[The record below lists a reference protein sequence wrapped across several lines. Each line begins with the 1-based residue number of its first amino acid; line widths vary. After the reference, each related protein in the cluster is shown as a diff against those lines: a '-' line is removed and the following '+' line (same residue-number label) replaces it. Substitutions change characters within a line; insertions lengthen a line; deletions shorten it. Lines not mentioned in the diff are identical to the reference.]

1 MFAFT
6 IFFVIVIFIV
16 MKTFIVVPQQY
27 AYIKER
33 LGVPKGTL
41 EAGFH
46 FLIPLIEK
54 VKYKQVLKEV
64 TIDVRPQ
71 VCTTRDNVLVEID
84 GILYLQVVDPY
95 KASYGIDNFH
105 LATEQLAQ
113 TTLRSEIG
121 KILLNQTFSER
132 DSINSNVVRQI
143 DEATDP
149 WGIKVNR
156 YEIRNI
162 SPPKTIIIEMEN
174 QMKAERERRSEII
187 ISEGE
192 RESRINRSMG
202 ERQEAINLS
211 EGDKLKLVNE
221 AVGKA
226 QEIELIAEA
235 TANGLKAIAE
245 SISQQGGRQA
255 VQLQITSEYL
265 EGLGKVFQ
273 KSKTTI
279 LPETLANIKGVFE
292 GVSKVTS
299 TFPNESSKPTPSVA
313 AEPKKKG

>member
-1 MFAFT
+1 LEALT
-6 IFFVIVIFIV
+6 IVFIIVVFFIV
-16 MKTFIVVPQQY
+16 KTFIIVPQQY

-33 LGVPKGTL
+33 LGVPRGIL
-41 EAGFH
+41 EPGFH

-54 VKYKQVLKEV
+54 IQYKQVLKEV
-64 TIDVRPQ
+64 AIDVRPQ
-71 VCTTRDNVLVEID
+71 VCTTKDNVLVEVD
-84 GILYLQVVDPY
+84 GILYLQVIDPY
-95 KASYGIDNFH
+95 KASYGIDNFY

-121 KILLNQTFSER
+121 KLMLNQTFSER
-132 DSINSNVVRQI
+132 DEINSNVVRQI

-162 SPPKTIIIEMEN
+162 TPPKTIIVEMEN
-174 QMKAERERRSEII
+174 QMKAERERRAEII
-187 ISEGE
+187 LSEGE

-211 EGDKLKLVNE
+211 EGDKMKLVNE
-221 AVGKA
+221 AEGKA
-226 QEIELIAEA
+226 REIELVAEA
-235 TANGLKAIAE
+235 TARGLRSIAE
-245 SISQQGGRQA
+245 AISMQGGRQA
-255 VQLQITSEYL
+255 VQLQITQEYL
-265 EGLGKVFQ
+265 QGLGNIFS

-279 LPETLANIKGVFE
+279 LPETLANIKGIFE

-299 TFPNESSKPTPSVA
+299 TFPNDSGATNTEA
-313 AEPKKKG
+313 GKKRG

>member
-6 IFFVIVIFIV
+6 ILFVVVIFFI

-33 LGVPKGTL
+33 LGVPKQIL
-41 EAGFH
+41 EPGFH
-46 FLIPLIEK
+46 FLIPIIEQ

-64 TIDVRPQ
+64 AIDVRPQ
-71 VCTTRDNVLVEID
+71 VCTTKDNVNIEVD
-84 GILYLQVVDPY
+84 GILYLQVIDPY
-95 KASYGIDNFH
+95 KASYGIDNFY

-121 KILLNQTFSER
+121 KLLLNQTFSER
-132 DSINSNVVRQI
+132 DVINSNVVRQI

-162 SPPKTIIIEMEN
+162 TPPRTIIVEMEN
-174 QMKAERERRSEII
+174 QMKAERERRAEII
-187 ISEGE
+187 TSEGE

-235 TANGLKAIAE
+235 TANGLQAIAE

-255 VQLQITSEYL
+255 VQLQITQEYL
-265 EGLGKVFQ
+265 EGLGSVFG

-292 GVSKVTS
+292 GISKVTA
-299 TFPNESSKPTPSVA
+299 TFPHDSGAQANIPTP
-313 AEPKKKG
+313 PTNKRG

>member
-1 MFAFT
+1 MEALT
-6 IFFVIVIFIV
+6 IVFIIVVFFIV
-16 MKTFIVVPQQY
+16 KTFIIVPQQY

-33 LGVPKGTL
+33 LGVPRGIL
-41 EAGFH
+41 EPGFH

-54 VKYKQVLKEV
+54 IQYKQVLKEV
-64 TIDVRPQ
+64 AIDVRPQ
-71 VCTTRDNVLVEID
+71 VCTTKDNVLVEVD
-84 GILYLQVVDPY
+84 GILYLQVIDPY
-95 KASYGIDNFH
+95 KASYGIDNFY

-121 KILLNQTFSER
+121 KLMLNQTFSER
-132 DSINSNVVRQI
+132 DEINSNVVRQI

-162 SPPKTIIIEMEN
+162 TPPKTIIVEMEN
-174 QMKAERERRSEII
+174 QMKAERERRAEII
-187 ISEGE
+187 LSEGE

-211 EGDKLKLVNE
+211 EGDKMKLVNE
-221 AVGKA
+221 AEGKA
-226 QEIELIAEA
+226 REIELVAEA
-235 TANGLKAIAE
+235 TARGLRSIAE
-245 SISQQGGRQA
+245 AISMQGGRQA
-255 VQLQITSEYL
+255 VQLQITQEYL
-265 EGLGKVFQ
+265 QGLGNIFS

-279 LPETLANIKGVFE
+279 LPETLANIKGIFE

-299 TFPNESSKPTPSVA
+299 TFPNDSGATNTEA
-313 AEPKKKG
+313 GKKRG